1 MNAARPVDEGDQR
14 ATLDLE
20 ARREN
25 LRAMIRLAEERWYMA
40 CQAKDHEAMRKL
52 DDDIRRLYLTL
63 NAMR

>member
-1 MNAARPVDEGDQR
+1 MNAARRVDEDDQR

-25 LRAMIRLAEERWYMA
+25 LRAMIRLAEERWYKA
-40 CQAKDHEAMRKL
+40 CQAKDREAMRKL

-63 NAMR
+63 NAMS